1 MEIVGSA
8 KKCCTCAHWCGQRKP
23 HINRRVVIVESGA
36 KGECAGGFWDKRTTT
51 ALNEGC
57 KTYKKW
63 QALD

>member
-36 KGECAGGFWDKRTTT
+36 KGECAGGFWHKRTTT
-51 ALNEGC
+51 A
-57 KTYKKW
+57 
-63 QALD
+63 